1 MKTFTTIASALVLM
15 STVSAVSAGTKNDPD
30 NQWTGS
36 EDISTLPYMCKFVS
50 NIAGHMDLSTTT
62 KTWTTTAPSMVTV
75 EYRGHM
81 NITVEAD
88 NSKWYQ
94 KNFSYDNDGALV
106 DNAATGNGVIH
117 GHEPG
122 KTHGEVFDAV
132 VDYANS
138 KYKNTQDG
146 GTLAANWT
154 TVASGGSF
162 TFSTSGS
169 EFAGIAEIK
178 INGTAKPTGVAIYTA
193 DAEYHVP
200 HKITCVQ

>member
-15 STVSAVSAGTKNDPD
+15 STVSAVSAGTTNNPD

-36 EDISTLPYMCKFVS
+36 EDISTLPDMCNFVS
-50 NIAGHMDLSTTT
+50 NIAGHMDLNTTT

-94 KNFSYDNDGALV
+94 KNFSYDNNGALV

-138 KYKNTQDG
+138 EYKNTQDG

-162 TFSTSGS
+162 TFRTSGS